1 MLKKMRFK
9 SLSNKIIS
17 IIILASLISTPL
29 SAKINELVMEFANV
43 NESFGIYLNTF
54 ISLIITPL
62 IATIFIRYIL
72 IKPLKNLLEA
82 TNKIAEGDLNIEV
95 GLPKGRK
102 DELSELADSFQ
113 KMTEN
118 LRSVVS
124 NINDTTNHIAS
135 AVTQLSSNSDNT
147 AMVSEQISA
156 AIQGVASGSEEQASG
171 MEKISTAMNI
181 VNNEIDDISKKT
193 NAISDLSQNNTT
205 IACNGVESIDE
216 TVSQMGSIQQSVSQS
231 DASLQVL
238 QERSKEIGQFLTVI
252 SSIADQT
259 NLLALNAAIEAARAG
274 EYGKGFAVVAE
285 EVRKLAEESSQSA
298 QQIAVLVNEIQ
309 NQTSN
314 SVATMKQVIEEVQ
327 LGINM
332 TRNGK
337 DIFHNI
343 SSSMTNLDIQVQ
355 GILQGSKKISESA
368 HEVTSSVSNVLSIAK
383 QNSQNSMDVSAA
395 SEEQLA
401 SIEEVSTSMKELEKI
416 AENLQLLT
424 KKFSV

>member
-1 MLKKMRFK
+1 MRFK